1 MCLYLFVRSSFI
13 LSSAASLRTHLSVS
27 TSKAAGRQPSA
38 AAQPASIVSNTDS
51 SRTVIPD
58 GRETKHNLHSEPDK
72 YNVIRERGFLAIS
85 FNFAMIYS
93 IFMHF
98 LHLEYCRDDRPGRIP
113 LVLND

>member
-13 LSSAASLRTHLSVS
+13 LSSAASLRSQYQQ
-27 TSKAAGRQPSA
+27 GRQPSA